1 MTRYA
6 KTMSQA
12 LAEMKMNDPKLNKIF
27 DKLKKGDKIKLK
39 TSSVASRG
47 SDFVE
52 YIVKSKNVVNKG
64 RVEKITLATVGNE
77 KAVKKFLYRRD
88 GKVTFAMGDMAASID
103 DIKEEIEE
111 GTWKYAET
119 PKEIAALKKLM
130 SRPLP
135 FGKEGE
141 NATSA
146 VYNLLGDD
154 ELSDML
160 YADGEKNPKGDA
172 RKTIIKWFK
181 QRVKDDSYGLGD
193 ETKELG
199 KKIGLKMD
207 YVPEEV
213 ELTEKVSKELALATL
228 SMNKNQKFVKVSG
241 DFVPEIYLSAMDRDK
256 LKKEFGRLPRGFPNQ
271 NTGMTVVSLI
281 NYALGNKDGRDPYDT
296 EDGDSKS
303 PKLYNYDT
311 GKVVGKP
318 KTVGDA
324 ARMAGLRLES
334 VELDEVT
341 MSKALDID
349 PKDVDRMKTLAVLY
363 TRAMKLPAGS
373 PKQDKFKK
381 EIEKL
386 RKELGMN
393 ESAFKELVK
402 SVELDEMFGISSN
415 SNHRAKTMK
424 MLDGMGVKYK
434 KDGRNG
440 LIILGVAPK
449 DQKGILD
456 KIHKDIGMT
465 TYRIM
470 DEEVELDEKYDLY
483 HKTFSDAMQHAYDY
497 AKKKLGITVDSKEI
511 DNKVAT
517 GPKKPS
523 EGKTNKYRLKGKGGN
538 LQIQVYNKGGSKP
551 FELNMYKEENKMYD
565 KLTDGNLSLKETVLK
580 LWQEA
585 AKDKDEGNAFGAAL
599 QAAKEKGEKTFT
611 VAGKEYDVKTEKLV
625 GGQKK
630 LDKDKDGDIDG
641 KDFAMMR
648 KKKKTEDV
656 EEERY
661 RYLETKK
668 GSLRDAVLQM
678 WGEKK
683 DLTKEMENGKNKKT
697 DTGKEMT
704 PVDMSPKMPKV
715 KESKNKV

>member
-1 MTRYA
+1 
-6 KTMSQA
+6 
-12 LAEMKMNDPKLNKIF
+12 
-27 DKLKKGDKIKLK
+27 
-39 TSSVASRG
+39 
-47 SDFVE
+47 
-52 YIVKSKNVVNKG
+52 
-64 RVEKITLATVGNE
+64 
-77 KAVKKFLYRRD
+77 
-88 GKVTFAMGDMAASID
+88 
-103 DIKEEIEE
+103 
-111 GTWKYAET
+111 
-119 PKEIAALKKLM
+119 
-130 SRPLP
+130 
-135 FGKEGE
+135 
-141 NATSA
+141 
-146 VYNLLGDD
+146 
-154 ELSDML
+154 ML

-334 VELDEVT
+334 VELDE
-341 MSKALDID
+341 
-349 PKDVDRMKTLAVLY
+349 
-363 TRAMKLPAGS
+363 
-373 PKQDKFKK
+373 
-381 EIEKL
+381 
-386 RKELGMN
+386 
-393 ESAFKELVK
+393 
-402 SVELDEMFGISSN
+402 MFGISSN
-415 SNHRAKTMK
+415 SNHRAKTIK
-424 MLDGMGVKYK
+424 MLDGMGIKYK

-551 FELNMYKEENKMYD
+551 FELNMYKEENEMYD

-585 AKDKDEGNAFGAAL
+585 AKDKDEGNAFTAAL
-599 QAAKEKGEKTFT
+599 AAAKEKGEDTFV
-611 VAGKEYDVKTEKLV
+611 VAGKKYDVKTEKLV

>member
-241 DFVPEIYLSAMDRDK
+241 DYVPEIYLSAMDRDK

-497 AKKKLGITVDSKEI
+497 AKKKLGITVDPKEI

-648 KKKKTEDV
+648 KKKKTENV

>member
-47 SDFVE
+47 RDFVE

-334 VELDEVT
+334 VELDE
-341 MSKALDID
+341 
-349 PKDVDRMKTLAVLY
+349 
-363 TRAMKLPAGS
+363 
-373 PKQDKFKK
+373 
-381 EIEKL
+381 
-386 RKELGMN
+386 
-393 ESAFKELVK
+393 
-402 SVELDEMFGISSN
+402 MFGISSN
-415 SNHRAKTMK
+415 SNHRAKTIK
-424 MLDGMGVKYK
+424 MLDGMGIKYK

-497 AKKKLGITVDSKEI
+497 AKKKLGITVDPKEI

-517 GPKKPS
+517 GPRKPS

-551 FELNMYKEENKMYD
+551 FELNMYKEENEMYD

-585 AKDKDEGNAFGAAL
+585 AKDKDEGNAFTAAL
-599 QAAKEKGEKTFT
+599 AAAKEKGEDTFV
-611 VAGKEYDVKTEKLV
+611 VAGKKYDVKTEKLV

>member
-12 LAEMKMNDPKLNKIF
+12 LAEMQEAKKITKKERDKLENDNQHGELALKLAQSFGTPQEVKKIKDINKRHMQQGSIDPKDQKER
-27 DKLKKGDKIKLK
+27 DKISNKYYKMAEGLEEGYESEVLKILDDAGIDGYFKNNKLYVSK
-39 TSSVASRG
+39 RDARDAKKALDD
-47 SDFVE
+47 SDE
-52 YIVKSKNVVNKG
+52 ITKLPKMVK
-64 RVEKITLATVGNE
+64 
-77 KAVKKFLYRRD
+77 
-88 GKVTFAMGDMAASID
+88 
-103 DIKEEIEE
+103 E

-135 FGKEGE
+135 IGNTEDEKMYKDSA
-141 NATSA
+141 NAKL
-146 VYNLLGDD
+146 YGLLGDD
-154 ELSDML
+154 ELFDAL
-160 YADGEKNPKGDA
+160 GALEDKGNPKADA
-172 RKTIIKWFK
+172 RKTIIKWFH

-193 ETKELG
+193 ETKALG
-199 KKIGLKMD
+199 KAIGLKMD

-213 ELTEKVSKELALATL
+213 KLDEAL
-228 SMNKNQKFVKVSG
+228 KGFQV
-241 DFVPEIYLSAMDRDK
+241 DFGK
-256 LKKEFGRLPRGFPNQ
+256 
-271 NTGMTVVSLI
+271 GMTKGKAV
-281 NYALGNKDGRDPYDT
+281 YKNKKDA
-296 EDGDSKS
+296 EEF
-303 PKLYNYDT
+303 
-311 GKVVGKP
+311 
-318 KTVGDA
+318 A
-324 ARMAGLRLES
+324 ARRKKMGELPVKITQVTVKNANMFDDPMGPKRKRIPEE
-334 VELDEVT
+334 VELDEGMKYTHVAVDKKGLVIGFASDEKDAKDMARRNDGKVVKLKKP
-341 MSKALDID
+341 MS
-349 PKDVDRMKTLAVLY
+349 
-363 TRAMKLPAGS
+363 
-373 PKQDKFKK
+373 DKKGDMMVN
-381 EIEKL
+381 
-386 RKELGMN
+386 RP
-393 ESAFKELVK
+393 FKEE
-402 SVELDEMFGISSN
+402 VELDEGKMKQFHMMQDDGKSAEEI
-415 SNHRAKTMK
+415 AKTLKLDLKTVKELMK
-424 MLDGMGVKYK
+424 
-434 KDGRNG
+434 
-440 LIILGVAPK
+440 
-449 DQKGILD
+449 
-456 KIHKDIGMT
+456 
-465 TYRIM
+465 
-470 DEEVELDEKYDLY
+470 ESLDEKYDLY

-497 AKKKLGITVDSKEI
+497 AKKKLGITVDPKEI

-517 GPKKPS
+517 GPRKPS

-551 FELNMYKEENKMYD
+551 FELNMYKEENEMYN
-565 KLTDGNLSLKETVLK
+565 KLTDGNLSLKETVLQIWK
-580 LWQEA
+580 EA

-599 QAAKEKGEKTFT
+599 AAAKEKGEDTFV
-611 VAGKEYDVKTEKLV
+611 VAGKKYDVKTEQEVKEFVQADGTKRRVKEGDNRLKSNKNEKLV

>member
-12 LAEMKMNDPKLNKIF
+12 LAEMKMNDPKLLKVF
-27 DKLKKGDKIKLK
+27 DKLKPRDTIQLKVSSSIAKGK
-39 TSSVASRG
+39 
-47 SDFVE
+47 DFQP
-52 YIVKSKNVVNKG
+52 YTVKSKNTLRNG
-64 RVEKITLATVGNE
+64 VEKITMILQGNPTG
-77 KAVKKFLYRRD
+77 VKRFLYKRD
-88 GKVTFAMGDMAASID
+88 GKVTFAIGDMGASID
-103 DIKEEIEE
+103 DIKEGLEEGYESEVLKILDDAGIDGYFKNNKLYVSKRDARDAKKALDDSDEITKLPKMVKE
-111 GTWKYAET
+111 GTWKMPDN
-119 PKEIAALKKLM
+119 PKEVAALKKLM

-135 FGKEGE
+135 IGNTEDEKMYKDSA
-141 NATSA
+141 NAKL
-146 VYNLLGDD
+146 YGLLGDD
-154 ELSDML
+154 ELFDAL
-160 YADGEKNPKGDA
+160 GALEDKGKEKADA

-213 ELTEKVSKELALATL
+213 ELTERVSKELALATL

-241 DFVPEIYLSAMDRDK
+241 DFVPEIYLSRSDREK
-256 LKKEFGRLPRGFPNQ
+256 LKKRFGRLPRGFPSPED
-271 NTGMTVVSLI
+271 GMTVVSMI

-324 ARMAGLRLES
+324 AKMAGLRLES
-334 VELDEVT
+334 
-341 MSKALDID
+341 
-349 PKDVDRMKTLAVLY
+349 
-363 TRAMKLPAGS
+363 
-373 PKQDKFKK
+373 
-381 EIEKL
+381 
-386 RKELGMN
+386 
-393 ESAFKELVK
+393 
-402 SVELDEMFGISSN
+402 
-415 SNHRAKTMK
+415 
-424 MLDGMGVKYK
+424 
-434 KDGRNG
+434 
-440 LIILGVAPK
+440 
-449 DQKGILD
+449 
-456 KIHKDIGMT
+456 
-465 TYRIM
+465 
-470 DEEVELDEKYDLY
+470 VELDEKYDLY

-497 AKKKLGITVDSKEI
+497 AKKKLGITVDPKEI

-517 GPKKPS
+517 GPRKPS

-551 FELNMYKEENKMYD
+551 FELNMYKEENEMYD

-580 LWQEA
+580 MWQEA

-599 QAAKEKGEKTFT
+599 AAAKEKGEDTFV
-611 VAGKEYDVKTEKLV
+611 VAGKKYDVKTEKLV

-641 KDFAMMR
+641 KDFAMLR
-648 KKKKTEDV
+648 KQKKNN
-656 EEERY
+656 EEHQ

>member
-47 SDFVE
+47 RDFVE

-334 VELDEVT
+334 VELDE
-341 MSKALDID
+341 
-349 PKDVDRMKTLAVLY
+349 
-363 TRAMKLPAGS
+363 
-373 PKQDKFKK
+373 
-381 EIEKL
+381 
-386 RKELGMN
+386 
-393 ESAFKELVK
+393 
-402 SVELDEMFGISSN
+402 MFGISSN
-415 SNHRAKTMK
+415 SNHRAKTIK
-424 MLDGMGVKYK
+424 MLDGMGIKYK

-497 AKKKLGITVDSKEI
+497 AKKKLGITVDPKEI

-551 FELNMYKEENKMYD
+551 FELNMYKEENEMYD

-585 AKDKDEGNAFGAAL
+585 AKDKDEGNAFTAAL
-599 QAAKEKGEKTFT
+599 AAAKEKGEDTFV
-611 VAGKEYDVKTEKLV
+611 VAGKKYDVKPEKLV